1 MGVGYSA
8 SLEARRGDL
17 LMGQI
22 PVSKKKKMNM
32 GIFSQ
37 QQWQTGNFKKK
48 DEDEADDEEIGKTV
62 L

>member
-1 MGVGYSA
+1 
-8 SLEARRGDL
+8 
-17 LMGQI
+17 
-22 PVSKKKKMNM
+22 M

-48 DEDEADDEEIGKTV
+48 DEDDSDNEEIRETD

>member
-1 MGVGYSA
+1 
-8 SLEARRGDL
+8 
-17 LMGQI
+17 
-22 PVSKKKKMNM
+22 M